1 MKICN
6 KCKKQREKTLFSPS
20 SRTMDK
26 LNRVC
31 RVCINE
37 KDAKRRIE
45 KDFYKQ
51 FEIV

>member
-6 KCKKQREKTLFSPS
+6 KCKKLKEKTMFSPS

-26 LNRVC
+26 YNRVC
-31 RVCINE
+31 RECINE
-37 KDAKRRIE
+37 KDAKRRKE

-51 FEIV
+51 FEII